1 MDKSLDERKE
11 NDYKINVLLFSILY
25 PDKVIRNSESLNR
38 VKESRLFSSRSTSLS
53 ITYKRVR
60 QLNYR
65 IHSHRFG
72 ETILKNDEE
81 FTEIWRE
88 IHDIIYSISDDDIIQ
103 KFEEKYADKNKSLS
117 STLNDLFKTEFSKRG
132 WASESPIFQDRDYSE
147 NVWRLDFAKEN
158 ISLEVGFNHSGTIAW
173 NLLKPV
179 IASELNHVEKAIQ
192 TRIGVI
198 ICATQRLQ
206 RAGNFDNAIGTYEKY
221 VHHLKPLN
229 TQLTVPIVIIGL
241 EAPDTFRIVEHFNEK
256 GKKRGSVEGFYTNQ
270 IVDDATETYDEPL
283 FDEDLD

>member
-1 MDKSLDERKE
+1 MNKLK
-11 NDYKINVLLFSILY
+11 
-25 PDKVIRNSESLNR
+25 
-38 VKESRLFSSRSTSLS
+38 
-53 ITYKRVR
+53 
-60 QLNYR
+60 YR

-72 ETILKNDEE
+72 ETILKNDAA
-81 FTEIWRE
+81 FTEIWSE
-88 IHDIIYSISDDDIIQ
+88 IHDIIQSISDDAIIK
-103 KFEEKYADKNKSLS
+103 KFEEKYASKNKSLS
-117 STLNDLFKTEFSKRG
+117 KALNELFKSEFLKRG

-147 NVWRLDFAKEN
+147 NVWRLDFAKDN

-192 TRIGVI
+192 TRVGVI

-206 RAGNFDNAIGTYEKY
+206 RAGNFDNAIGTFEKY

-241 EAPDTFRIVEHFNEK
+241 EAPETFRIAEYLNEN
-256 GKKRGSVEGFYTNQ
+256 GEKRGRVEEFYTNQ
-270 IVDDATETYDEPL
+270 IVDDAIETYDEPL

>member
-1 MDKSLDERKE
+1 MK
-11 NDYKINVLLFSILY
+11 
-25 PDKVIRNSESLNR
+25 
-38 VKESRLFSSRSTSLS
+38 
-53 ITYKRVR
+53 
-60 QLNYR
+60 YR

-72 ETILKNDEE
+72 ETILKNDAA
-81 FTEIWRE
+81 FTEIWSE
-88 IHDIIYSISDDDIIQ
+88 IHDIIQSISDDAIIK
-103 KFEEKYADKNKSLS
+103 KFEEKYASKNKSLS
-117 STLNDLFKTEFSKRG
+117 KALNELFKSEFLKRG

-147 NVWRLDFAKEN
+147 NVWRLDFAKDN

-192 TRIGVI
+192 TRVGVI

-206 RAGNFDNAIGTYEKY
+206 RAGNFDNAIGTFEKY

-241 EAPDTFRIVEHFNEK
+241 EAPETFRIAEYLNEN
-256 GKKRGSVEGFYTNQ
+256 GEKRGRVEEFYTNQ
-270 IVDDATETYDEPL
+270 IVDDAIETYDEPL

>member
-1 MDKSLDERKE
+1 M
-11 NDYKINVLLFSILY
+11 
-25 PDKVIRNSESLNR
+25 
-38 VKESRLFSSRSTSLS
+38 
-53 ITYKRVR
+53 
-60 QLNYR
+60 NYR

-72 ETILKNDEE
+72 ETILKNNEE
-81 FTEIWRE
+81 FTEIWKE
-88 IHDIIYSISDDDIIQ
+88 IHDIIYSISDDAII
-103 KFEEKYADKNKSLS
+103 KTFNEKYAAKNKSIS
-117 STLNDLFKTEFSKRG
+117 KALNELFRLEFVRKG

-241 EAPDTFRIVEHFNEK
+241 EAPETFKIVEYLNED
-256 GKKRGSVEGFYTNQ
+256 GDKRGRVEEIYTTL
-270 IVDDATETYDEPL
+270 IADDTPETYDEPL
-283 FDEDLD
+283 FEEDLD

>member
-1 MDKSLDERKE
+1 MK
-11 NDYKINVLLFSILY
+11 
-25 PDKVIRNSESLNR
+25 
-38 VKESRLFSSRSTSLS
+38 
-53 ITYKRVR
+53 
-60 QLNYR
+60 YR

-72 ETILKNDEE
+72 ETILKNDAA
-81 FTEIWRE
+81 FTEIWSE
-88 IHDIIYSISDDDIIQ
+88 IHDIIQSISDDAIIK
-103 KFEEKYADKNKSLS
+103 KFEEKYASKNKSLS
-117 STLNDLFKTEFSKRG
+117 KALNELFKSEFLKRG

-147 NVWRLDFAKEN
+147 NVWRLDFAKDN

-192 TRIGVI
+192 TRVGVI

-206 RAGNFDNAIGTYEKY
+206 RAGNFDNAIGTFEKY
-221 VHHLKPLN
+221 IHHLKPLN

-241 EAPDTFRIVEHFNEK
+241 EAPETFRIAEYLNEN
-256 GKKRGSVEGFYTNQ
+256 GEKRGRVEEFYTNQ
-270 IVDDATETYDEPL
+270 IVDDAIETYDEPL